1 MCISLLNI
9 DRFSQFFHRRTQL
22 ELCNKIINKDPTSP
36 QMCCY
41 TTLSILESCCLR
53 PMMRNSVLEE
63 LRVRRFAPFAN
74 VYYTKK
80 KSSNL
85 PIRTCTTCFEKD
97 EREGGE
103 RDRQIDGEL
112 Y

>member
-1 MCISLLNI
+1 M
-9 DRFSQFFHRRTQL
+9 
-22 ELCNKIINKDPTSP
+22 
-36 QMCCY
+36 
-41 TTLSILESCCLR
+41 
-53 PMMRNSVLEE
+53 EE

-97 EREGGE
+97 ERERGGE
-103 RDRQIDGEL
+103 RQIDGEL